1 MRGMSRLVFA
11 FALLG
16 TIGFS
21 SSAFAQNGTETPAL
35 GETTYNFADD
45 LVEGELVR
53 PDGELIEGQRHR
65 EGSSLITIRDHFI
78 DKMIESVED
87 L

>member
-1 MRGMSRLVFA
+1 MILRISLAAFLLVAFAAFPVFA
-11 FALLG
+11 QDEGDTALP
-16 TIGFS
+16 
-21 SSAFAQNGTETPAL
+21 ERV
-35 GETTYNFADD
+35 YDFADD
-45 LVEGELVR
+45 IVEGELVR

-65 EGSSLITIRDHFI
+65 EGSSLITIREHFI

>member
-1 MRGMSRLVFA
+1 MKRITNAIAIL
-11 FALLG
+11 ALLVV
-16 TIGFS
+16 S
-21 SSAFAQNGTETPAL
+21 SPLFAQDSEGRAL
-35 GETTYNFADD
+35 PERTYDFADD
-45 LVEGELVR
+45 IVEGELVR

-65 EGSSLITIRDHFI
+65 DGSSLITIREHFI

>member
-1 MRGMSRLVFA
+1 MKRIVSAIAIL
-11 FALLG
+11 ALLVV
-16 TIGFS
+16 S
-21 SSAFAQNGTETPAL
+21 SPLFAQDSEGEAL
-35 GETTYNFADD
+35 PERTYDFADD
-45 LVEGELVR
+45 IVEGELVR

-65 EGSSLITIRDHFI
+65 DGSSLITIREHFI

>member
-1 MRGMSRLVFA
+1 MRQLVRWMVVA
-11 FALLG
+11 AMLP
-16 TIGFS
+16 FS
-21 SSAFAQNGTETPAL
+21 LTSWAQETEEADEV
-35 GETTYNFADD
+35 GETFYDFSDD

-53 PDGELIEGQRHR
+53 PDGELIEGRR
-65 EGSSLITIRDHFI
+65 EGVGSSLITIREHFI

>member
-1 MRGMSRLVFA
+1 MKHKHFWFGAALIGLVFA
-11 FALLG
+11 PTA
-16 TIGFS
+16 
-21 SSAFAQNGTETPAL
+21 AFAQDAE
-35 GETTYNFADD
+35 GEGGLESRTYDFADD

-65 EGSSLITIRDHFI
+65 EGSSLISIREHFI
-78 DKMIESVED
+78 DRMIESVED

>member
-1 MRGMSRLVFA
+1 MKRLA
-11 FALLG
+11 SALSILALLMV
-16 TIGFS
+16 S
-21 SSAFAQNGTETPAL
+21 SPLFAQESEAL
-35 GETTYNFADD
+35 PERTYDFADD
-45 LVEGELVR
+45 IVEGELVR

-65 EGSSLITIRDHFI
+65 DGSSLISIREHFI

>member
-1 MRGMSRLVFA
+1 MKQRDGWFGV
-11 FALLG
+11 
-16 TIGFS
+16 
-21 SSAFAQNGTETPAL
+21 AL
-35 GETTYNFADD
+35 GALVLVPAAALAQDAEGEGGLESRTYDFADD

-65 EGSSLITIRDHFI
+65 EGSSLISIREHFI
-78 DKMIESVED
+78 DRMIESVED